1 MSNDAEKVVVGITG
15 AAYVADTTQAGP
27 TTSAG
32 VPAGFTAYGYVTQ
45 DGIEFATDK
54 GTAQIRAW
62 QNSDLVREVITEAT
76 VTYSFAL
83 MESNEAVIESYFGS
97 PMIDGKIEFKPNET
111 GGRKSFVFDV
121 IDGDKKIRHYIPRG
135 EITQIAPQTWVNG
148 EAVVYGFT
156 VTAYATDGV
165 AAEIFYGEF
174 EDAGS

>member
-1 MSNDAEKVVVGITG
+1 MDAENVVVGITG
-15 AAYVADTTQAGP
+15 AVYVADTTQAGP

-45 DGIEFATDK
+45 DGIEFSTDK
-54 GTAQIRAW
+54 GTSQIRAW

-76 VTYSFAL
+76 VTYDFAL
-83 MESNEAVIESYFGS
+83 MESNQAVIESYFGS
-97 PMIDGKIEFKPNET
+97 SMIDGKIEFKPNES

-121 IDGDKKIRHYIPRG
+121 IDGDKKIRHYVPRG

-148 EAVVYGFT
+148 EAVTYGFT
-156 VTAYATDGV
+156 VTAYSVDGV
-165 AAEIFYGEF
+165 AAEVFYGEF